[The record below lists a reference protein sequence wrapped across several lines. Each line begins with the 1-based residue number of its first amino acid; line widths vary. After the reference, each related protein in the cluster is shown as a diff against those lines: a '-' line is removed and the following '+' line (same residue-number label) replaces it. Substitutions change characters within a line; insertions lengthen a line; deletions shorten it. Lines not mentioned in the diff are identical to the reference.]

1 MRLTTKGR
9 CGSLHQF
16 TQKVTNKHGETVEYP
31 KVRGERNPD
40 NPKHWKWQITWKE
53 KIDGKWRTRCSFA
66 KRPLWGIV
74 PAAKVSWVKK
84 AIAQSVVIER
94 IQEFL
99 S

>member
-31 KVRGERNPD
+31 KVRGDRDPH

-53 KIDGKWRTRCSFA
+53 KIDDKWRTRG
-66 KRPLWGIV
+66 LLV
-74 PAAKVSWVKK
+74 PAAKVAWVKK
-84 AIAQSVVIER
+84 AIAQSVGIER
-94 IQEFL
+94 IREFL